1 MSTCETVG
9 FFAAHVDTTGV
20 FDGLKTEV
28 QRLQYAVSAESRE
41 RRRRLRPEVQPF
53 TIVSNDCWGA
63 EVYKDLG
70 LPFTTP
76 FIGLFIAGPCYM
88 RMVSD
93 FKRIVQSPLRFIE
106 KSKYPDVVPI
116 QERRPHPTGLLD
128 DDVEIHFLHFDSQHD
143 AATKWNK
150 RVERIAY
157 DRSYFK
163 ISADSDMPFSDAEL
177 HAFDALPHRHKL
189 VLTKRTLPTVS
200 CAVTIPEYIG
210 DGKLMY
216 DVSMKYFDIVEWLN
230 AD

>member
-1 MSTCETVG
+1 MTSAVRFG
-9 FFAAHVDTTGV
+9 PNLADSPLVLNGI
-20 FDGLKTEV
+20 KSEV
-28 QRLQYAVSAESRE
+28 QRLQYAASPESRK
-41 RRRRLRPEVQPF
+41 RRRRLRPEVVPF

-76 FIGLFIAGPCYM
+76 FIGLFIAGPCFT
-88 RMVSD
+88 RLVSD
-93 FKRIVQSPLRFIE
+93 FKRIVESPLRFIE
-106 KSKYPDVVPI
+106 TSRYPDVVPI
-116 QERRPHPTGLLD
+116 QQRKPHPTGVLD
-128 DDVEIHFLHFDSQHD
+128 DGVEIHFLHFDSEHD

-163 ISADSDMPFSDAEL
+163 ISADSDMPFTDAEL
-177 HAFDALPHRHKL
+177 QTFDALPHRHKL
-189 VLTKRTLPTVS
+189 VLTKRTLRSVS
-200 CAVTIPEYIG
+200 CALTIPDYNG

-216 DVSMKYFDIVEWLN
+216 DVSMKHFDIIDWLN